1 MPCCRSSSHTHWGLE
16 LAYCLPCC
24 AALLEAHAII
34 RKGSITPHPYTARDE
49 HTDLYASLPVRRKSS
64 IYRRSLQVKRIGN
77 STNQPR

>member
-34 RKGSITPHPYTARDE
+34 RKGSITPTRTPHVTNTPICTHHSPYGGSPQFTV
-49 HTDLYASLPVRRKSS
+49 DLSR
-64 IYRRSLQVKRIGN
+64 
-77 STNQPR
+77 